1 MEAEMGAL
9 RFRFAPPADRAA
21 RDLQALVVASGA
33 GRGPGLLTRRHFSDF
48 VPKQYCRVGSDRSLL
63 EETVERIAPLVP
75 SRRVTVLVD
84 RSQAER
90 ATAQLGGYA
99 GLRLVQQPC
108 DRGSA
113 AGVLLALLDVLR
125 RAPDAP
131 IALLA
136 SDHAYARPE
145 LLRATIVAATIV
157 LQGRPDSIVLI
168 GTEPEAP
175 DADRVWIVRQ
185 QSATDGGGTAGP
197 VARLVARPDAD
208 EAEYLFFSRRALWST
223 AALVAR
229 GMSLVRLFQRHLPG
243 LTRELARWVAHDGP
257 SGACDGYS
265 ALADASFLRDV
276 LGRSDALSVL
286 PLPRD
291 AGWTDL
297 ATEERVVDW
306 LEARTRRPP
315 FRPARHFAFDF
326 ATVKRLLGRRRE
338 EAHGGPDAGA
348 AAAEGPLRRACA
360 WHEEILGPNVTP
372 MICPACFEQVAAEI
386 AATGR
391 RLQPAHSGHGSGR
404 DTDSP

>member
-1 MEAEMGAL
+1 MASL
-9 RFRFAPPADRAA
+9 RMRIASPGDRAA
-21 RDLQALVVASGA
+21 RDLHALVIASGT

-48 VPKQYCRVGSDRSLL
+48 VPKQFCRVGSDRSLL

-84 RSQAER
+84 RSQGER

-136 SDHAYARPE
+136 SDHAYARPD

-157 LQGRPDSIVLI
+157 LQERPDGVVLI

-175 DADRVWIVRQ
+175 DADRVWIIRQ
-185 QSATDGGGTAGP
+185 QHSSAGGAADP
-197 VARLVARPDAD
+197 VARLVERPDAD

-223 AALVAR
+223 TALVAR
-229 GMSLVRLFQRHLPG
+229 GMALVRLFQRHLPE

-257 SGACDGYS
+257 SSECEGYA

-286 PLPRD
+286 PIPRD

-306 LEARTRRPP
+306 LEARSRRPP
-315 FRPARHFAFDF
+315 PQPARHFAFDF

-338 EAHGGPDAGA
+338 EAHLAQDADA
-348 AAAEGPLRRACA
+348 ARFDRPPERACA
-360 WHEEILGPNVTP
+360 WHEEVLGPNVTP

-391 RLQPAHSGHGSGR
+391 RLQPAHSGNWSGR
-404 DTDSP
+404 DTEAP